1 MRSRSG
7 STQFNRPLNKQTR
20 ETAKNARKVSTHQHY
35 LTNRQI
41 RLKWKDPTRRN
52 YMWKQ
57 NRHETSAKRLKRK
70 KGMCEPTECVE
81 LCRKR
86 TNERVWES
94 NIPKKSLFAS
104 SLLCAHNFKLEVEER
119 WGVGETVVTMLR
131 GALTSFS
138 PGGTAAPPASRTSY
152 PESDSNALSLMMA
165 QGRAET
171 PLLFSLVY

>member
-1 MRSRSG
+1 MLLLVDLVHG
-7 STQFNRPLNKQTR
+7 TPGPKLTHGLNKSTNSTR
-20 ETAKNARKVSTHQHY
+20 MERSNAHKLHVPIKLSQN
-35 LTNRQI
+35 LCEI

-86 TNERVWES
+86 TNKRVWES

-152 PESDSNALSLMMA
+152 
-165 QGRAET
+165 
-171 PLLFSLVY
+171 